1 MKRFLPIIFAFL
13 PSLLIA
19 QTITEKDT
27 AIVTPEA
34 HFFATFVKSFD
45 HGLSLT
51 FEEEI
56 RSAPTHRAHTT
67 IALGYTPI
75 PYLNIYAGY
84 TLKLYGNQGWSDPNK
99 FLQHRANVL
108 ITGQVKLGQWNLSL
122 REGVMLDAR
131 AGEVDKRVKNQ
142 VDFTLRSR
150 LQAVYSIPET
160 PLGIVAK
167 FEVLNTLNAPVD
179 YVNSLNNTTPHYTTL
194 HHTTQS
200 YTTLHDT
207 TPFYGQYISELRPEL
222 GLQWKINKQNS
233 LTLTYRYNY
242 LYDRGLKM
250 DDTTGDITITNKYT
264 TKHLILLAY
273 KFGW

>member
-1 MKRFLPIIFAFL
+1 MKIKKNILILMACIPSFIFAQEA
-13 PSLLIA
+13 I
-19 QTITEKDT
+19 IEKDT
-27 AIVTPEA
+27 SIVTPEA

-56 RSAPTHRAHTT
+56 RSAPSHRAHTT
-67 IALGYTPI
+67 VALGYTPI
-75 PYLNIYAGY
+75 QYLNIYAGY
-84 TLKLYGNQGWSDPNK
+84 TLKLYGNQGWTDPNK
-99 FLQHRANVL
+99 YLQHRANIL
-108 ITGQVKLGQWNLSL
+108 LTGQVKLGQWNLSL
-122 REGVMLDAR
+122 REGVMLDGR
-131 AGEVDKRVKNQ
+131 TGQVDKRIKNQ

-167 FEVLNTLNAPVD
+167 FEILNTLNAPTEYINQVS
-179 YVNSLNNTTPHYTTL
+179 NIK
-194 HHTTQS
+194 
-200 YTTLHDT
+200 
-207 TPFYGQYISELRPEL
+207 YGQYISELRPEA
-222 GLQWKINKQNS
+222 GVQWKINKQNS

-242 LYDRGLKM
+242 LYDRGISI
-250 DDTTGDITITNKYT
+250 DDTIGNVTITNKYT

>member
-1 MKRFLPIIFAFL
+1 MKILNSKFIILNCLLLLPLTLFA
-13 PSLLIA
+13 
-19 QTITEKDT
+19 QNITEKDT

-34 HFFATFVKSFD
+34 HFFATFVKSFN

-56 RSAPTHRAHTT
+56 RSAPSHRAHTT
-67 IALGYTPI
+67 VALGYTPI

-84 TLKLYGNQGWSDPNK
+84 TLKLYGNQGWSEPNK
-99 FLQHRANVL
+99 YLQHRANILV
-108 ITGQVKLGQWNLSL
+108 TGQVKLGQWNLSL

-131 AGEVDKRVKNQ
+131 AGVVDKRVKNQ

-150 LQAVYSIPET
+150 AQAVYSIPET
-160 PLGIVAK
+160 SLGIVAK
-167 FEVLNTLNAPVD
+167 FELLNTLNAPVA
-179 YVNSLNNTTPHYTTL
+179 YINSLSNNQYPISNSEASAT
-194 HHTTQS
+194 S
-200 YTTLHDT
+200 
-207 TPFYGQYISELRPEL
+207 YGQYISELRPEA
-222 GLQWKINKQNS
+222 GLQWKIDKQNS

-242 LYDRGLKM
+242 LYDRGLSINNE
-250 DDTTGDITITNKYT
+250 TGDITITNKYT

>member
-1 MKRFLPIIFAFL
+1 MKLRKSILILMAFVPSFIFAQAA
-13 PSLLIA
+13 I
-19 QTITEKDT
+19 IEKDT
-27 AIVTPEA
+27 SIVTPEA

-45 HGLSLT
+45 YGLSLT

-56 RSAPTHRAHTT
+56 RSAPSHRAHTT
-67 IALGYTPI
+67 VGLTYTPI
-75 PYLNIYAGY
+75 QYVNIHAAY
-84 TLKLYGNQGWSDPNK
+84 TLKLYGDQGWSDVNK
-99 FLQHRANVL
+99 YLRHRANFL
-108 ITGQVKLGQWNLSL
+108 ITGQIKLGQWNLSL

-131 AGEVDKRVKNQ
+131 CDEVDKREKNQ

-160 PLGIVAK
+160 PLNIVGK
-167 FEVLNTLNAPVD
+167 FEILNTLNAIDHVWCPQVEGSIENIMGYDVD
-179 YVNSLNNTTPHYTTL
+179 LG
-194 HHTTQS
+194 
-200 YTTLHDT
+200 
-207 TPFYGQYISELRPEL
+207 GQYISELRPEA

-242 LYDRGLKM
+242 LYDRGISI
-250 DDTTGDITITNKYT
+250 DDTIGSVTITNKYT

>member
-1 MKRFLPIIFAFL
+1 MKLKKNILILMAVVPSFIFAQ
-13 PSLLIA
+13 A
-19 QTITEKDT
+19 TITEKDT
-27 AIVTPEA
+27 SIVTPEA

-56 RSAPTHRAHTT
+56 RSAPSHRAHTT

-75 PYLNIYAGY
+75 QYLNIYAGY

-99 FLQHRANVL
+99 YLQHRANFLV
-108 ITGQVKLGQWNLSL
+108 TGQVKLGQWNLSL
-122 REGVMLDAR
+122 REGVMLDGR
-131 AGEVDKRVKNQ
+131 TGKVDKRTKNQ

-167 FEVLNTLNAPVD
+167 FELLNTLNAPTT
-179 YVNSLNNTTPHYTTL
+179 YLNQVTN
-194 HHTTQS
+194 
-200 YTTLHDT
+200 DN
-207 TPFYGQYISELRPEL
+207 YGQYISELRPEA

-242 LYDRGLKM
+242 LYDRGISI
-250 DDTTGDITITNKYT
+250 DDTTGNITLTNKYT

>member
-1 MKRFLPIIFAFL
+1 MTARKTLLFLLTIFPTF
-13 PSLLIA
+13 ICA
-19 QTITEKDT
+19 QVTISEKDT
-27 AIVTPEA
+27 TIVTPEA

-45 HGLSLT
+45 NGLSLT

-75 PYLNIYAGY
+75 QYLNIYAGY

-99 FLQHRANVL
+99 YLQHRANFLV
-108 ITGQVKLGQWNLSL
+108 TGQVKLGQWNLSM
-122 REGVMLDAR
+122 REGVMLDGR
-131 AGEVDKRVKNQ
+131 TGKVDKRTKNQ

-150 LQAVYSIPET
+150 LQAIYSIPET

-167 FEVLNTLNAPVD
+167 FEILNTLNAPTT
-179 YVNSLNNTTPHYTTL
+179 YLNQVTNEH
-194 HHTTQS
+194 
-200 YTTLHDT
+200 
-207 TPFYGQYISELRPEL
+207 YGQYISELRPEA
-222 GLQWKINKQNS
+222 GLQWQINKQNS

-242 LYDRGLKM
+242 LYNRDISI
-250 DDTTGDITITNKYT
+250 DDKTEHITIMNKYT
-264 TKHLILLAY
+264 IKHLILLAY

>member
-1 MKRFLPIIFAFL
+1 MKLRESILILMAFVPSFIFAQAA
-13 PSLLIA
+13 I
-19 QTITEKDT
+19 IEKDT
-27 AIVTPEA
+27 SIVTPEA

-56 RSAPTHRAHTT
+56 RSAPSHRAHTT

-84 TLKLYGNQGWSDPNK
+84 TLKLYGNQGWTDPNK
-99 FLQHRANVL
+99 YLQHRANFLV
-108 ITGQVKLGQWNLSL
+108 TGQVKLGQWNLSL
-122 REGVMLDAR
+122 REGVMLDGR
-131 AGEVDKRVKNQ
+131 TGKVDKRTKNQ

-160 PLGIVAK
+160 PLGIVGK
-167 FEVLNTLNAPVD
+167 FEILNTLNAPVD
-179 YVNSLNNTTPHYTTL
+179 YVNEAIRREAKGAEALPLQGELEGAS
-194 HHTTQS
+194 
-200 YTTLHDT
+200 
-207 TPFYGQYISELRPEL
+207 YGQYISELRPEA
-222 GLQWKINKQNS
+222 GVQWKINKQNS

-242 LYDRGLKM
+242 LYDRGISI
-250 DDTTGDITITNKYT
+250 DDTTENITITNKYT

>member
-1 MKRFLPIIFAFL
+1 MKLRESILILMAFVPAFIFAQAA
-13 PSLLIA
+13 I
-19 QTITEKDT
+19 IEKDT
-27 AIVTPEA
+27 SIVTPEA

-45 HGLSLT
+45 HGISLT

-56 RSAPTHRAHTT
+56 RSAPSHRSHTT
-67 IALGYTPI
+67 VGLTYAPI
-75 PYLNIYAGY
+75 QYVNIYAAY
-84 TLKLYGNQGWSDPNK
+84 TLKLYGDQGWSDVNK
-99 FLQHRANVL
+99 YLRHRANFL

-131 AGEVDKRVKNQ
+131 CDEVDKREKNQ

-150 LQAVYSIPET
+150 LQAVYAIPET
-160 PLGIVAK
+160 PLSIVGK
-167 FEVLNTLNAPVD
+167 FEILNTLNAPVA
-179 YVNSLNNTTPHYTTL
+179 YLNEALPL
-194 HHTTQS
+194 QGELEGAS
-200 YTTLHDT
+200 
-207 TPFYGQYISELRPEL
+207 YGQYISELRPEA

-242 LYDRGLKM
+242 LYDRGISI
-250 DDTTGDITITNKYT
+250 DDITENITITNKYT

>member
-1 MKRFLPIIFAFL
+1 MKLRKSILVLMALVPSFIFA
-13 PSLLIA
+13 
-19 QTITEKDT
+19 QVTITEKDT
-27 AIVTPEA
+27 SIVTPEA
-34 HFFATFVKSFD
+34 HFFATFVKSFK

-51 FEEEI
+51 IEEEI

-67 IALGYTPI
+67 VGLTYAPI
-75 PYLNIYAGY
+75 QYVNIYAAY
-84 TLKLYGNQGWSDPNK
+84 TLKLYGNQGWTDPNK
-99 FLQHRANVL
+99 YLQHRANLL

-122 REGVMLDAR
+122 REGVMLDGR
-131 AGEVDKRVKNQ
+131 TGQVDTRIKNQ

-160 PLGIVAK
+160 PLGIVGK
-167 FEVLNTLNAPVD
+167 FEILNTLNAPVD
-179 YVNSLNNTTPHYTTL
+179 YVNEAIRREAKGAEALPLQGELKGAS
-194 HHTTQS
+194 
-200 YTTLHDT
+200 
-207 TPFYGQYISELRPEL
+207 YGQYISELRPEL

-242 LYDRGLKM
+242 LYDRGISI
-250 DDTTGDITITNKYT
+250 DDITENITITNKYT